1 MKCSRY
7 ALAFVSIILLVV
19 LSLPANALCKKAII
33 KDVVVTNTPKD
44 LLVYFS
50 VEGCFTKKME
60 EAILNGI
67 STTFTFFINLYHPRS
82 FWFDKTLATVTVRHT
97 VVYNNLRNEF
107 TVTLNSKDKKEV
119 ILKDFLEAKK
129 AMAEV
134 NAITV
139 IPMSSLKKNNKYYV
153 RIKAKLDPI
162 RLPFFLDY
170 VLFFVSLWDF
180 ETDWYTELFIYG
192 LSPN

>member
-1 MKCSRY
+1 MKLFRY
-7 ALAFVSIILLVV
+7 SPAFISIILLII
-19 LSLPANALCKKAII
+19 LFLPANALCKKARI
-33 KDVVVTNTPKD
+33 KDVIVTNTPKD

-67 STTFTFFINLYHPRS
+67 STTFTFYINLYHPRN
-82 FWFDKTLATVTVRHT
+82 FWFDEPLATVIVRHT
-97 VVYNNLRNEF
+97 IVYNNLRNQF

-134 NAITV
+134 DGITV

-162 RLPFFLDY
+162 KLPFFLDY

-180 ETDWYTELFIYG
+180 ETDWYTESFIY
-192 LSPN
+192 

>member
-1 MKCSRY
+1 MKPCRS
-7 ALAFVSIILLVV
+7 AQACVVIILLII
-19 LSLPANALCKKAII
+19 LFLPANALCKKARI
-33 KDVVVTNTPKD
+33 KDVIVTNTPKD
-44 LLVYFS
+44 LLIYFS

-67 STTFTFFINLYHPRS
+67 STTFTFFIDLYHPRS
-82 FWFDKTLATVTVRHT
+82 FWFDKTLATITVRHT
-97 VVYNNLRNEF
+97 IVYNNLRNEF
-107 TVTLNSKDKKEV
+107 IVTLNSKDKKEL

-134 NAITV
+134 DGITV

-153 RIKAKLDPI
+153 RIKAKLDTI

-180 ETDWYTELFIYG
+180 ETDWYTESFIY
-192 LSPN
+192 

>member
-1 MKCSRY
+1 MKLFRY
-7 ALAFVSIILLVV
+7 TTAFFTIVLLIILF
-19 LSLPANALCKKAII
+19 LPSNALCKKARI
-33 KDVVVTNTPKD
+33 KDVIVTNTPKE

-67 STTFTFFINLYHPRS
+67 PTTFTFFIDLYSPRGL
-82 FWFDKTLATVTVRHT
+82 WFDKILATVTVRHT
-97 VVYNNLRNEF
+97 IIYNNLRNEF

-119 ILKDFLEAKK
+119 TLKDFLEAKK

-134 NAITV
+134 NGITV

-162 RLPFFLDY
+162 KLPFFLDY

-180 ETDWYTELFIYG
+180 ETDWHTESFIY
-192 LSPN
+192 